1 MKKSVAINW
10 INALRSGKY
19 RQGKGFLCRKGKYCC
34 LGVLNELYPELDLAG
49 DHCKVLLNYKRIG
62 LFGGHGWLEDAYGES
77 LAGLNDTGYT
87 FDEIA
92 DIIQI
97 EYVEGL

>member
-1 MKKSVAINW
+1 MKKSVAMNW

-19 RQGKGFLCRKGKYCC
+19 KQGQFKLHDKDANTFCC
-34 LGVLNELYPELDLAG
+34 LGVLDDLYPELNLSD
-49 DHCKVLLNYKRIG
+49 DSESVLINFNKIG
-62 LFGGHGWLEDAYGES
+62 LNGTTGVLGGFTS
-77 LAGLNDTGYT
+77 LTSLNDHGYT